1 MIDLEKMKHI
11 MFSLVCVLSLFTS
24 KSYAFD
30 EINGNKVVLITS
42 KEHEIAP
49 EQADS
54 ITRQRAENACY
65 LINKVLV
72 DFKYKELEQDN
83 IFDTCYRAG
92 CVSRKDLEKYKI
104 PTKNYLQAVNYKDME
119 LHYHDG
125 GAAVAVITLGL
136 IPIIITY
143 PARIATSIT
152 CGDKDSF
159 NYTTN

>member
-1 MIDLEKMKHI
+1 
-11 MFSLVCVLSLFTS
+11 MFSLVCVLSLITS

-30 EINGNKVVLITS
+30 EINGNKLVLITS
-42 KEHEIAP
+42 REHEITP
-49 EQADS
+49 EQVES

-72 DFKYKELEQDN
+72 DFKYKELTQDN
-83 IFDTCYRAG
+83 IFETCDWKD
-92 CVSRKDLEKYKI
+92 CVSRKDLENYKI
-104 PTKNYLQAVNYKDME
+104 PTKNYLQSVNYKDME

-125 GAAVAVITLGL
+125 GVAVAIITLGFV
-136 IPIIITY
+136 PIIISY

-152 CGDKDSF
+152 CGDKDGV

>member
-1 MIDLEKMKHI
+1 MKHI
-11 MFSLVCVLSLFTS
+11 MFSLVCLLSLFTS

-30 EINGNKVVLITS
+30 EINGNKLVLITS
-42 KEHEIAP
+42 REHEITP
-49 EQADS
+49 EQVES

-72 DFKYKELEQDN
+72 DFKYKELKQDN
-83 IFDTCYRAG
+83 IFDTCDWDG
-92 CVSRKDLEKYKI
+92 CVSRKDLENYKI

-125 GAAVAVITLGL
+125 GAAVAIITLGL
-136 IPIIITY
+136 VPIIIAY

-152 CGDKDSF
+152 CGDKDGV

>member
-1 MIDLEKMKHI
+1 MKHI

-65 LINKVLV
+65 LINKV
-72 DFKYKELEQDN
+72 F
-83 IFDTCYRAG
+83 F
-92 CVSRKDLEKYKI
+92 
-104 PTKNYLQAVNYKDME
+104 
-119 LHYHDG
+119 
-125 GAAVAVITLGL
+125 
-136 IPIIITY
+136 IICFI
-143 PARIATSIT
+143 IW
-152 CGDKDSF
+152 C
-159 NYTTN
+159 NH